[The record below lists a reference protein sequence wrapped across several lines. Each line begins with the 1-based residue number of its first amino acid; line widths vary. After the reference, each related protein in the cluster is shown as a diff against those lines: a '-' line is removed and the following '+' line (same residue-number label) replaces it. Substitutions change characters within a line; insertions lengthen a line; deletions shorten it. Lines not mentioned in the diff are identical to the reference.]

1 MILTL
6 ELADK
11 DFKTALITMFENI
24 RKILLYWM
32 KTRNKNNL
40 VVILELKNIKS
51 VIEKN
56 YWTI

>member
-1 MILTL
+1 
-6 ELADK
+6 
-11 DFKTALITMFENI
+11 
-24 RKILLYWM
+24 M

-40 VVILELKNIKS
+40 VMILELKNIKS